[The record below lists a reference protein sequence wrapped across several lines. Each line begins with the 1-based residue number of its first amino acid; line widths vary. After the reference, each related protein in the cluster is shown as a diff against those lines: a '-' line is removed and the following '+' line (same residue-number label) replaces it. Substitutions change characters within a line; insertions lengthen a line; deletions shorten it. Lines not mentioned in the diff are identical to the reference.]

1 MQNDMKKSSEGWKKW
16 MAKLSSSTGTMEEK
30 MSEIDDMAEDIR
42 RKEKKAEKQAGA
54 LKKSEAHLSSLRP
67 EEELRDDLEQLQP
80 QVKVLTEKTRSV
92 QSQQQQAKIRYDAC
106 NSDLTAAKRR
116 LERMRHQKE
125 EKLQVGARERRGIG
139 GRGGGAVQPICG
151 GSGQNLGLSGGD
163 PPNPPCCRR
172 GRACARSHMPPN
184 PPCGRRAKQAAG
196 LRESER
202 DDAAAAAASGA
213 ARSRP
218 CRRLDPGRH
227 RDAALH
233 GSLAARCPRCSL
245 PSLPASFPPRP
256 PVPTIAARF
265 SLLAARFLSLASLRS
280 HSPRFT
286 LTSLSLAS
294 LRSRS
299 PRFARLVRARLA
311 SLTLTLASRSLR
323 SHSRSPRLASL
334 TLTLAS
340 LALAS
345 QKIYKTDNY
354 KGQQI
359 KTAVDWI
366 KKNADK
372 FRRPVLGPIA
382 AEVTCKD
389 ESIANYLD
397 MHCANNVLLAF
408 VTEDKRD
415 TDLIWREVREK
426 LKCNINI
433 ETVDTSSPETPKR
446 NYGERRFE
454 QMKRDYGIQGYLDQL
469 IDCPPIIKKALYSQ
483 SQVRLARLL
492 TREKLTTAARQRPP
506 SLPFPT
512 SRL

>member
-42 RKEKKAEKQAGA
+42 RKEKKAEKQEGA

-125 EKLQVGARERRGIG
+125 EKL
-139 GRGGGAVQPICG
+139 
-151 GSGQNLGLSGGD
+151 
-163 PPNPPCCRR
+163 
-172 GRACARSHMPPN
+172 
-184 PPCGRRAKQAAG
+184 
-196 LRESER
+196 
-202 DDAAAAAASGA
+202 
-213 ARSRP
+213 
-218 CRRLDPGRH
+218 
-227 RDAALH
+227 
-233 GSLAARCPRCSL
+233 
-245 PSLPASFPPRP
+245 
-256 PVPTIAARF
+256 
-265 SLLAARFLSLASLRS
+265 
-280 HSPRFT
+280 
-286 LTSLSLAS
+286 
-294 LRSRS
+294 
-299 PRFARLVRARLA
+299 
-311 SLTLTLASRSLR
+311 
-323 SHSRSPRLASL
+323 
-334 TLTLAS
+334 
-340 LALAS
+340 

-483 SQVRLARLL
+483 SQLHNVIVGSQV
-492 TREKLTTAARQRPP
+492 TAAAVDDE
-506 SLPFPT
+506 SLNLMDKLSVRDTEQDANAMSRGLQSVCLMFPKAAKEHYRYMSNI
-512 SRL
+512 SRHTNKANIAISMIKSFS